1 MIWLFCNEEDEEAYQ
16 VCIAKE
22 IAVCDQQVRVPFLG
36 HLSQLLFET
45 FYELE
50 PTLKA
55 MLELAKVV

>member
-1 MIWLFCNEEDEEAYQ
+1 M
-16 VCIAKE
+16 CIAKE
-22 IAVCDQQVRVPFLG
+22 IAAWDQQVRVPFLG

-45 FYELE
+45 FSELE